1 MGRASLCTIHSVD
14 IDPTDTALLQQ
25 LADEAAARAAIDKQT
40 EIGDFKWLMS
50 QKRGRRYVWRQLELA
65 GVFQTS
71 FTSDALQMAFSEGQ
85 RNQGLRILGFIHE
98 HAPES
103 YLEMLK
109 EQHDRRNRNG

>member
-1 MGRASLCTIHSVD
+1 MDHEPSD
-14 IDPTDTALLQQ
+14 IALQQ
-25 LADEAAARAAIDKQT
+25 TLAEEAAARAAVDRQT
-40 EIGDFKWLMS
+40 EIGDFKWLMT
-50 QKRGRRYVWRQLELA
+50 QKRARRYIWRQLEQA

-71 FTSDALQMAFSEGQ
+71 FTSDALTMAFNEGQ

-109 EQHDRRNRNG
+109 EHNDRRSRNG